1 MNKVLRNSPEDESC
15 AKPRIKAVASS
26 TMAAYRKFSVS
37 NVGHEGHEAGAL
49 DRGGNGMLTNRGAT
63 GLAATNDLA
72 LTAGEFFEQF
82 DVFEIDK
89 NGTHTFAVRAQ
100 RIAFLAVNLGLGTF
114 TIDTILLIKCRS
126 FGHRI
131 YSYS

>member
-1 MNKVLRNSPEDESC
+1 MP
-15 AKPRIKAVASS
+15 SS
-26 TMAAYRKFSVS
+26 TTAAYRKFSVS
-37 NVGHEGHEAGAL
+37 NVGHESHETSAL
-49 DRGGNGMLTNRGAT
+49 DRGGNGVLANSGAT

-82 DVFEIDK
+82 DVLEIDK
-89 NGTHTFAVRAQ
+89 DGTHTLAVRAQ

-114 TIDTILLIKCRS
+114 AIDTVLLIKCRS